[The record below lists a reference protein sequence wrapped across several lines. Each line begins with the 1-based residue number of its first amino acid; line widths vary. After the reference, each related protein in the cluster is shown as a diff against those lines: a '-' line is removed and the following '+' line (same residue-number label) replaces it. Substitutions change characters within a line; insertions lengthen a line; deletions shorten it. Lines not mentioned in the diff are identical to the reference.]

1 MKSNDLAVFGKLM
14 GLLVDMERDLGLSA
28 LSDPERRV
36 LGAITAVTTDAQD
49 TINSKD
55 IKTAPICKDLADA
68 TYYRALKG
76 LTDSGFISVIEGRKT
91 GIYKLNVDA

>member
-1 MKSNDLAVFGKLM
+1 MKPNKLAVFGKLM
-14 GLLVDMERDLGLSA
+14 GLLADMERDLGLNA
-28 LSDPERRV
+28 LSEPERRV
-36 LGAITAVTTDAQD
+36 LGAITTMSTNAKD

-76 LTDSGFISVIEGRKT
+76 LTDNGFIRVVDGRKT
-91 GIYKLNVDA
+91 GIYKLNVRD